1 MNIIE
6 IENKT
11 TEAIN
16 ETEIRST
23 IDDALLKFKV
33 KKSLVEV
40 LFVSQEEIANL
51 NKEYRKIDKPTDV
64 LSFPQPEIGSVAI
77 RVLGSIVI
85 NLEVVRAKE
94 EDLIDVVRHGLL
106 HLLGYDHEE
115 NDALW
120 QKSADQ
126 INCKL

>member
-11 TEAIN
+11 TETIN
-16 ETEIRST
+16 ETDIRDT
-23 IDDALLKFKV
+23 INDALLKFEV
-33 KKSLVEV
+33 KKSLIEV
-40 LFVSQEEIANL
+40 LFVSQQEIANL
-51 NKEYRKIDKPTDV
+51 NKEYRQIDKPTDV
-64 LSFPQPEIGSVAI
+64 LSFPQPEIESVTI

-94 EDLIDVVRHGLL
+94 EDLSDVVKHGLL